1 VVLLARRYGF
11 LTEQQVKVL
20 KLRSSGFSLRQVA
33 EVLNTSHQN
42 VATIEKRAYENIEK
56 ARETLLVYKIISSPV
71 KIVVKENTRLIDV
84 PRIVIDEA
92 DRVNIRVRGD
102 FTLIYKLMRFK
113 TPECIEGQR
122 VVKPVLILI
131 DNNGFIDIYD
141 YSKIRDLVEDLEKI

>member
-1 VVLLARRYGF
+1 MVLLAKRYGF
-11 LTEQQVKVL
+11 LAEQQVKVL

-33 EVLNTSHQN
+33 EALNTSYQN
-42 VATIEKRAYENIEK
+42 VATIEKRAYENIER
-56 ARETLLVYKIISSPV
+56 ARETLLAHKIVSSPV

-84 PRIVIDEA
+84 PRIVIDGA

-122 VVKPVLILI
+122 VVKLVLILT

-141 YSKIRDLVEDLEKI
+141 YSKIRDLDEDLEKI